1 MDLRIKRYINKVMAF
16 LSNQTVVANQSKTES
31 INSSTNDLTKDELA
45 MMLNILKEVT
55 LKGHQVEIFYNLIV
69 KIQNQFLEKSK

>member
-16 LSNQTVVANQSKTES
+16 LSNQTVVTNQSKTES

>member
-1 MDLRIKRYINKVMAF
+1 MDLLIKRYINKVMAF
-16 LSNQTVVANQSKTES
+16 LSNQTVVTNQSKTES

>member
-45 MMLNILKEVT
+45 MMINILKEVT